1 VPPDPHFYVAHP
13 GLYETL
19 PLVLA
24 EAGQKPAVA
33 SGGIGNGAGIF
44 KALLAGA
51 SAAALGTRFVATREC
66 PAHADYKQAIVAA
79 FAQDTVLTNCFQD
92 GWAAVHRVIR
102 NRTVAMWEAAGCPPP
117 GKRPGEGDVL
127 AVRADGAK
135 VLRYAIG
142 VAKNDYKGS
151 IMELP
156 LWAGKGVDF
165 VKDLPGA
172 GDLVARL
179 WKECEAAGKSSA

>member
-1 VPPDPHFYVAHP
+1 MPPDPHFYVAHP

-24 EAGQKPAVA
+24 EAGQKPVVA

-66 PAHADYKQAIVAA
+66 PAHPDYKQAIVAA

-92 GWAAVHRVIR
+92 GWPAVHRVIR